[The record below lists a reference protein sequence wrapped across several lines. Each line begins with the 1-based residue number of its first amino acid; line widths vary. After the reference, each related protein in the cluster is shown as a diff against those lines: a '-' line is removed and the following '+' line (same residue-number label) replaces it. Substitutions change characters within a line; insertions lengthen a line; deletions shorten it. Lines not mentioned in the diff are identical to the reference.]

1 VTSVGP
7 DNPFGWRVTVVNTS
21 DRPIY
26 GVQVGPALTAVRPDA
41 EPVRVTMR
49 HPLVA
54 DVHPTEFLAA
64 GEELTWEY
72 ISNESIVN
80 HTYPFA
86 PVTFVDE
93 EGSRFR
99 SVPADSSPKGRTVS
113 RWVHAD
119 ALSPNGHWQQ
129 QSDRISPSAA
139 LVHVAGQF
147 PKSVYM

>member
-1 VTSVGP
+1 M
-7 DNPFGWRVTVVNTS
+7 VNTS

-64 GEELTWEY
+64 GEELTGEY

-99 SVPADSSPKGRTVS
+99 SVPADLSPKGRTVS

-129 QSDRISPSAA
+129 QSDRITPSAA

-147 PKSVYM
+147 PRSVYM